1 MYNNSLRY
9 YKTDLVSRERTMP
22 NMRKLVSLA
31 TDMLCIKED
40 LYREELTFGK
50 LKLNPQIA
58 RYFNDGKHQML
69 VIYREEVIR
78 YFVDEIEKMAFDGK
92 LKVYL
97 FAPDRYAFDDDFFG
111 VSDKVQLCALPAA
124 IYDAYQKVL
133 PKHTPKYVEIE
144 EVETDGEDDST
155 LF

>member
-1 MYNNSLRY
+1 
-9 YKTDLVSRERTMP
+9 MP

-40 LYREELTFGK
+40 IFNEVFTFGK

-58 RYFNDGKHQML
+58 RYFNDGKSHML
-69 VIYREEVIR
+69 IIYREEAIR
-78 YFVDEIEKMAFDGK
+78 YFVGEIENMDFKGN

-97 FAPDRYAFDDDFFG
+97 FAPDRYAFDDDFFA
-111 VSDKVQLCALPAA
+111 VEDKVQLCALPAA

-133 PKHTPKYVEIE
+133 PKRKPKYVELENSDTE
-144 EVETDGEDDST
+144 ENENSETDSEAGDNT